1 MKLLYVACALGVLV
15 AGCAAPDK
23 SHTRT
28 IMPDQDDGIGGTGVE
43 STDVRTVSRT
53 MAAALLDLP
62 QISGAAQAPT
72 VALLPVKN
80 STRFVF
86 NKDILTRKIRIELNE
101 QARGKIRFL
110 ARERLDEVMDER
122 AAKRDKF
129 FEGKAGGSLL
139 GADYYLT
146 GELMG
151 LSKASGGDRSDY
163 IIMSFQLI
171 DTETSEI
178 LWENDYEV
186 KRVGE
191 AGVVYQ

>member
-1 MKLLYVACALGVLV
+1 MKIVYAACCLILLA
-15 AGCAAPDK
+15 AGCAAQDK

-28 IMPDQDDGIGGTGVE
+28 IMPDQDDLIGGTGVE
-43 STDVRTVSRT
+43 STDVRTVARQ
-53 MAAALLDLP
+53 MAAALLAVP
-62 QISGAAQAPT
+62 QISGAQEPPT

-86 NKDILTRKIRIELNE
+86 NKDILTKKIRIELNE
-101 QARGKIRFL
+101 QASGKIRFL
-110 ARERLDEVMDER
+110 ARERLEEVMDER

-129 FEGKAGGSLL
+129 FEGKTDGSLL
-139 GADYYLT
+139 GATYYLT

-171 DTETSEI
+171 DTETTEI

>member
-1 MKLLYVACALGVLV
+1 MKFSYVACVLALAI
-15 AGCAAPDK
+15 AGCAGPDK

-43 STDVRTVSRT
+43 STDVRTASRT
-53 MAAALLDLP
+53 MAAALLELP
-62 QISGAAQAPT
+62 EIAKAAQPPT

-151 LSKASGGDRSDY
+151 LSKATQGDRSDY

-178 LWENDYEV
+178 LWESDYEV

>member
-1 MKLLYVACALGVLV
+1 MRNMYVACLFALAL
-15 AGCAAPDK
+15 AGCATPDT

-28 IMPDQDDGIGGTGVE
+28 ILPDQDDNIGGTGIE
-43 STDVRTVSRT
+43 STDVRTVART
-53 MAAALLDLP
+53 MAAALLEMP
-62 QISGAAQAPT
+62 QISQAAQAPT
-72 VALLPVKN
+72 IALLPVKN

-86 NKDILTRKIRIELNE
+86 NKDILTKKIRIELNE

-110 ARERLDEVMDER
+110 ARERLDEVIDER
-122 AAKRDKF
+122 NAKRDKF
-129 FEGKAGGSLL
+129 FEGKTGGSLL

-151 LSKASGGDRSDY
+151 LSKAHEGDRSDY

-171 DTETSEI
+171 DTETTEI